1 MTISGREGFLH
12 TPVRRTAIRNRIN
25 QAPGKSLPAI
35 HVWGV
40 DDTLPREFA
49 EAHAK
54 AFVHNT
60 NAYSCA
66 P

>member
-1 MTISGREGFLH
+1 MTLSRRERFLH
-12 TPVRRTAIRNRIN
+12 TSVRRTAIGNRIN

-35 HVWGV
+35 HVWRV
-40 DDTLPREFA
+40 DDTRLREFA